1 MLMLAATAY
10 AAPGQFRGDIG
21 AMIIDSDPIVKL
33 VLLCL
38 LVFSIIS
45 WAIVIQKLLVLLKAR
60 KNGAAVLEAVSQG
73 GAQSKM
79 SERVRQA
86 GDSPLSRLY
95 NAAQA
100 ELDRI
105 ASVSTSIPPV
115 LLENIEGKIKGLSS
129 TESMGMNRGLGFLAS
144 ISNASPFIGLFGT
157 VWGIMDSFREIGL
170 MGSANLATVA
180 PGISEAL
187 VATAAGLFVAIPA
200 VLFFNYFTAVM
211 DQICSQMDQFKIEY
225 LNWARRSLY
234 GDRKQ

>member
-1 MLMLAATAY
+1 MLAATAY

>member
-1 MLMLAATAY
+1 MLMLAATAF

-21 AMIIDSDPIVKL
+21 AMIIDSDPIVKI
-33 VLLCL
+33 VLTCL
-38 LVFSIIS
+38 LIFSVIS
-45 WAIVIQKLLVLLKAR
+45 WAIIIQKWIVFKRAR
-60 KNGAAVLEAVSQG
+60 KSGEVVLNALGHG
-73 GAQSKM
+73 GAQSKI

-86 GDSPLSRLY
+86 GDSPITRLY
-95 NAAQA
+95 NSAQL
-100 ELDRI
+100 EFDRI
-105 ASVSTSIPPV
+105 TGTSQSISPI
-115 LLENIEGKIKGLSS
+115 LLENIEGKIKGISAN
-129 TESMGMNRGLGFLAS
+129 ESMSLGRGLGFLAS

-200 VLFFNYFTAVM
+200 VLFYNYFIGVM
-211 DQICSQMDQFKIEY
+211 DHIYRQMDQFKIEY
-225 LNWARRSLY
+225 MNWTRRSLY

>member
-1 MLMLAATAY
+1 MLAATAY

-79 SERVRQA
+79 SEKVRHA

-115 LLENIEGKIKGLSS
+115 FLENIEGKIKGISS
-129 TESMGMNRGLGFLAS
+129 IESMGMNRGLGFLAS
-144 ISNASPFIGLFGT
+144 ISNAAPFIGLFGT